1 MKSKSIKRT
10 LAALA
15 AAAAIVSTAVPALA
29 AEGVVTMTNSFGVE
43 YQVDYVKG
51 AACIGGRRVYFGFDS
66 NSTYVKACGWRGG
79 VSLRAREI
87 ADLMSFDPAWWARYS
102 TQFPTVEEW
111 QRWNS

>member
-1 MKSKSIKRT
+1 MKNKSIKRT

-15 AAAAIVSTAVPALA
+15 AASMITATAVPALA
-29 AEGVVTMTNSFGVE
+29 SEDVVTMTNSFGVE

-87 ADLMSFDPAWWARYS
+87 ADLMSFDPAWWNRWSAQY
-102 TQFPTVEEW
+102 PTVEEW
-111 QRWNS
+111 ARWRS